1 MGRSCKMRSNL
12 ANETLARN
20 LQVGRYEQRVDVVF
34 LATGG
39 IGPPTPRGLVLSS
52 SIPHA
57 IIKDA
62 RLMTNKIHTPK
73 YAPFR
78 VTRRLDR
85 QVAMAS

>member
-1 MGRSCKMRSNL
+1 MRSNL

-62 RLMTNKIHTPK
+62 QLMTNKIHTPK